1 MRILTRISAATLT
14 AALGAATWLA
24 MSSEPSRASAS
35 PTLTAGKHVMQLK
48 RHAGANQHSL
58 NWAGYIRAGQDFRNA
73 SGTWTVPKLAST
85 YDGYSSTWVGID
97 GATSE
102 DKFLIQTGTEADVVN
117 GQRSYRAWWE
127 VITPTNVAPET
138 LFSNLTVSPGDS
150 ITATVSQLSSGR
162 WKMALIDNTTGRS
175 ASHTTAFAGPGSSA
189 EWIQEDTDVDGYIST
204 APKWSKVKFTNL
216 TLNDDNPKLRAS
228 EAVDLVDREGTREA
242 RTSAPTSAGDGF
254 SVKWLATGTK
264 TYAG

>member
-1 MRILTRISAATLT
+1 MRILSRISAATLT
-14 AALGAATWLA
+14 ATLGAAAWLA
-24 MSSEPSRASAS
+24 LPSESSSANASH
-35 PTLTAGKHVMQLK
+35 TVIAGKHVMHLQ

-58 NWAGYIRAGQDFRNA
+58 NWAGYIRTGSNFTSA

-97 GATSE
+97 GATSD

-117 GQRSYRAWWE
+117 GKRSYRAWWE

-138 LFSNLTVSPGDS
+138 LFSNLAISPGDS
-150 ITATVSQLSSGR
+150 ITATVSRLASGR
-162 WKMALIDNTTGRS
+162 WSMTLIDNTTGRR

-204 APKWSKVKFTNL
+204 APKWSKVKFTHL
-216 TLNDDNPKLRAS
+216 TLNGANPKLRAS
-228 EAVDLVDREGTREA
+228 EAVDLVDSKGTREA
-242 RTSAPTSAGDGF
+242 RTSSPTSSGAAF
-254 SVKWLATGTK
+254 SVTWLATGTQ